1 MFRNDYQMDSPEYRT
16 ISEMIAKEPIS
27 SVTYGSIKL
36 FDAQMSDYVVDIE
49 WSPNVDR
56 ELAYYIEC
64 ELYRNTISVGNTNR
78 AELSNEG
85 LYTVDH
91 YKADCKNNSLIA
103 KHKAALEIL
112 NNSDT
117 PVTEVLREELAKL
130 EQESRNRQS
139 LFNFEETEQVLNDLK
154 ETELAK

>member
-1 MFRNDYQMDSPEYRT
+1 MM
-16 ISEMIAKEPIS
+16 AKEPIS

-36 FDAQMSDYVVDIE
+36 FDAQMNNYVVDVQ
-49 WSPNVDR
+49 WSPYVDR

-64 ELYRNTISVGNTNR
+64 ELYRNTITLGNTNQ

-91 YKADCKNNSLIA
+91 YKADCQNNSLIA
-103 KHKAALEIL
+103 KHKAALEIF
-112 NNSDT
+112 NDSNT
-117 PVTEVLREELAKL
+117 PAAEVLREELAKC
-130 EQESRNRQS
+130 EQEARDRRS
-139 LFNFEETEQVLNDLK
+139 LFNFDETEQVLNDLK